1 MKQLNKY
8 QILKRLG
15 GGATSDVYLAY
26 DPFLQIHVA
35 LKVLK
40 SDLLQDSTYAGRV
53 RHMFMNEAR
62 LVRELQH
69 PCIMAILDAVQDE
82 SNAYLVL
89 EYVDGKPLTNHIT
102 PETLLPVA
110 TVLQIAFKCCM
121 AMEYAS
127 SRGLVHRDLKPENIL
142 MTENGD
148 IKISDFGA
156 AQVLN
161 SESTQLTGMVGSP
174 SYMSPEQISEK
185 DLDARSDMFSLGIV
199 LYELLT
205 GERPF
210 HADNLMT
217 LLYQITNNPHVPLR
231 ARRAGLPAALERLI
245 DIALQKEP
253 ENRFPTWQAFAD
265 HLSTVDASLTPSK
278 DEYSDREK
286 FLALR
291 NNPFF
296 ESFNDPQIW
305 QALRVARWHRL
316 KPGNVLMHEGRTG
329 NSFSILIKG
338 DVNVSKQGRNLSR
351 LGAGASLGEM
361 AFLKPEQRLR
371 SATIIAATPALVVK
385 FTREAIEH
393 AGVDLRTR
401 FERRFL
407 QILVDR
413 LNATSSLLAETGS

>member
-185 DLDARSDMFSLGIV
+185 DLDARSDMFSLDIV
-199 LYELLT
+199 LY
-205 GERPF
+205 
-210 HADNLMT
+210 
-217 LLYQITNNPHVPLR
+217 
-231 ARRAGLPAALERLI
+231 
-245 DIALQKEP
+245 
-253 ENRFPTWQAFAD
+253 
-265 HLSTVDASLTPSK
+265 
-278 DEYSDREK
+278 
-286 FLALR
+286 
-291 NNPFF
+291 
-296 ESFNDPQIW
+296 
-305 QALRVARWHRL
+305 
-316 KPGNVLMHEGRTG
+316 
-329 NSFSILIKG
+329 
-338 DVNVSKQGRNLSR
+338 
-351 LGAGASLGEM
+351 
-361 AFLKPEQRLR
+361 
-371 SATIIAATPALVVK
+371 
-385 FTREAIEH
+385 
-393 AGVDLRTR
+393 
-401 FERRFL
+401 
-407 QILVDR
+407 
-413 LNATSSLLAETGS
+413 